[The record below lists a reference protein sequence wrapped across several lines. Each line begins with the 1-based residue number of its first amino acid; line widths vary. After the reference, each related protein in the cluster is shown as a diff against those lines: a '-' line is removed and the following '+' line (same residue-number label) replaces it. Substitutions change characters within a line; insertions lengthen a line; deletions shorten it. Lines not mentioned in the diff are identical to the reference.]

1 VKSRSSTTAKP
12 PAYYPLFLDLSGRR
26 CLVVGGGGVAERKV
40 KMLLACG
47 ALVTVVAPRINKG
60 LRRLAEVAGVRI
72 IERAFR
78 NVDVRPAALV
88 FAATN
93 QREVNH
99 KVREAASVRGI
110 LVNVADDP
118 QLCDFIVPSIVRKGS
133 IVIAIST
140 SGTLPML
147 AKKLRQEIEA
157 SISRDY
163 ARYATKVGWL
173 RKLLMSSVK
182 DRAVRQRILKDVRKA
197 SVSEIASM
205 STKDLRDRFLPK

>member
-1 VKSRSSTTAKP
+1 MKSHSSTTEKP
-12 PAYYPLFLDLSGRR
+12 LAYYPLFLDLSGRR

-157 SISRDY
+157 TLLRHH

-173 RKLLMSSVK
+173 RKQLLSSVK
-182 DRAVRQRILKDVRKA
+182 NRAARQRILRDIRKT
-197 SVSEIASM
+197 SVAEIAAM
-205 STKDLRDRFLPK
+205 SRKELQRRFLPK

>member
-1 VKSRSSTTAKP
+1 VNP

-26 CLVVGGGGVAERKV
+26 CLVVGGGSVAERKV

-47 ALVTVVAPRINKG
+47 AQVTVVAPRINKG
-60 LRRLAEVAGVRI
+60 LRRLAEITRVKI
-72 IERAFR
+72 IERVFKDP
-78 NVDVRPAALV
+78 DVRATALV

-93 QREVNH
+93 EKTVNH
-99 KVREAASVRGI
+99 KVRGAAAAHGI

-118 QLCDFIVPSIVRKGS
+118 ELCDFIVPSIVRKGP

-157 SISRDY
+157 TVLRDH

-173 RKLLMSSVK
+173 RKLLMSNVK
-182 DRAVRQRILKDVRKA
+182 DRATRQKILRDIRKA
-197 SVSEIASM
+197 SLSEIAAM
-205 STKDLRDRFLPK
+205 SRKELRKRFSPK

>member
-1 VKSRSSTTAKP
+1 MTSAKP

-26 CLVVGGGGVAERKV
+26 CLVVGGGSVAERKV
-40 KMLLACG
+40 KMLLACD
-47 ALVTVVAPRINKG
+47 ARVTVVAPRINRG
-60 LRRLAEVAGVRI
+60 LRRLAEVVGVKI

-78 NVDVRPAALV
+78 DADVRSVTLV

-93 QREVNH
+93 ARAVNA
-99 KVREAASVRGI
+99 KVREAATTCGI

-118 QLCDFIVPSIVRKGS
+118 ELCDFIVPSIVRKGP
-133 IVIAIST
+133 IVVAIST

-147 AKKLRQEIEA
+147 AKKLRLEIEA
-157 SISRDY
+157 TLLRDHV
-163 ARYATKVGWL
+163 RYATKVGWL

-182 DRAVRQRILKDVRKA
+182 DRAMRQTILRDIRKA

-205 STKDLRDRFLPK
+205 SMKDLKKRFLSSS